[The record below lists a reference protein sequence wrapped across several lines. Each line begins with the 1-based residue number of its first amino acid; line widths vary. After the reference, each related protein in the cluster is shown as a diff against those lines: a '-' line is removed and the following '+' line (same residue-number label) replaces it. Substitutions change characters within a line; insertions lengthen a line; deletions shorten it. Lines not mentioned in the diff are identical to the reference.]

1 MGKKEAFSV
10 THLYFMEQM
19 PQHLYFTQLLIKL
32 CIEFYTTINKLKFFY
47 EVFLYSY
54 NFYKAYD
61 TNAKTSTVC

>member
-1 MGKKEAFSV
+1 
-10 THLYFMEQM
+10 M